1 MPGKTKKAKK
11 KTKKAKKTTK
21 NLKKA
26 KTRRAAK
33 KKQKKAKKTT
43 KKKTPFSAF
52 SKKFEPLKQLALQQW
67 GYFKDPTWRIILR
80 KAYEKNWGYN
90 KLKKRI
96 LETKHP
102 ADVFTKSV

>member
-11 KTKKAKKTTK
+11 KS
-21 NLKKA
+21 LKKGS
-26 KTRRAAK
+26 KR
-33 KKQKKAKKTT
+33 KQKKAKKTT

-102 ADVFTKSV
+102 ADVFTKNL